1 MWFADYVTSYYG
13 AFGIIE
19 MRDANG
25 KPPSKRLIKSLIP
38 KMRRKMKEQ
47 GFEWGKGDS
56 FDREFFCTEMLLAA
70 GYKPPR

>member
-13 AFGIIE
+13 AFGIME
-19 MRDANG
+19 MRDVKG

-56 FDREFFCTEMLLAA
+56 FDREFFCIEMLLAA